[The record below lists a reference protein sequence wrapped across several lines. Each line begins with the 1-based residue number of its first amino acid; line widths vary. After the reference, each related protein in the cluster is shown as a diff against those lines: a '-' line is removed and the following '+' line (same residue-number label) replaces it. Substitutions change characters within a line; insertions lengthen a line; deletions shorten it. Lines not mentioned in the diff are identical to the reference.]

1 VMSLCI
7 GPCLLLSPACS
18 AEGRYLSA
26 VRDLNMPPVLDSTR
40 LSPAAQ
46 WKVTGQGISNVMHP
60 HKVRMNQLVLVHKC
74 EHRLVGEQGRE
85 RAARLGAAGIGY
97 RAQVLLP
104 AHAACAPVA
113 SMCQLLLLLLLLSTE
128 AVLHRC

>member
-1 VMSLCI
+1 
-7 GPCLLLSPACS
+7 
-18 AEGRYLSA
+18 
-26 VRDLNMPPVLDSTR
+26 MPPVLDSTR